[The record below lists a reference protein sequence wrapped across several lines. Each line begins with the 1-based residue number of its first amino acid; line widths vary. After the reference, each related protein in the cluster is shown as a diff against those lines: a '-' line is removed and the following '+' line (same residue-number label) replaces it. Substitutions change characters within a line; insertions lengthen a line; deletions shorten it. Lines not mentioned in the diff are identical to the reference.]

1 MKTKQVPEW
10 LVLLR
15 LLFCSIC
22 KRKTGKQSPDANGV
36 VKPPNHERRIDS
48 EMRRRVAEMS
58 LAEMMRELLTSE
70 VTGLPNRRA
79 FDEAD
84 AASAV
89 AMSDV
94 DGLKALNDQYEY
106 AAGNA
111 LLRAKAEALREA
123 GLEAYHDKG
132 DEFIYR
138 GNSIEELQANLARAR
153 ELLKARTIV
162 ISTK

>member
-22 KRKTGKQSPDANGV
+22 KRKTGKQYPDANGV

-94 DGLKALNDQYEY
+94 DGLKALNDQYD
-106 AAGNA
+106 AGNA

-123 GLEAYHDKG
+123 GLE
-132 DEFIYR
+132 
-138 GNSIEELQANLARAR
+138 
-153 ELLKARTIV
+153 
-162 ISTK
+162 